1 MERSGYDEKHASR
14 VATLFHTAPEEAGQ
28 VLALTKPRFAAVYHF
43 FNDFDTG
50 GDIERKIRQHYDGP
64 LALAQDLM
72 VCISR

>member
-1 MERSGYDEKHASR
+1 M
-14 VATLFHTAPEEAGQ
+14 FHTAPEEAGQ

-43 FNDFDTG
+43 FNDFDTA